1 MTTFRP
7 ESRAIASSVTVAF
20 GPMSTFLNCLA
31 YDRGE
36 YRPGLGKITGDF
48 GSGLVIAFD
57 RFASVEPSIGNVG
70 EVLFAGAWK
79 AAPSSES
86 IVSLMMFLSI
96 VTSLRVFVLCN
107 PSEVYLRGVVRGL
120 SLVSRTKTASSF
132 AGSVLLALR
141 LIEWIAPGDS
151 DQLSPAR

>member
-1 MTTFRP
+1 MNFKRSFSNSRLWP
-7 ESRAIASSVTVAF
+7 EVDPSQLVQLIGVIVKGIVQGF
-20 GPMSTFLNCLA
+20 GKF
-31 YDRGE
+31 
-36 YRPGLGKITGDF
+36 TGDF
-48 GSGLVIAFD
+48 GLGLLIAFD
-57 RFASVEPSIGNVG
+57 RFASVEPRA
-70 EVLFAGAWK
+70 LWR

-96 VTSLRVFVLCN
+96 VTSLRASFL
-107 PSEVYLRGVVRGL
+107 SMRLKVYLMVVVRGL

-141 LIEWIAPGDS
+141 LIEWVAPGGS

>member
-1 MTTFRP
+1 MRRRLRTD
-7 ESRAIASSVTVAF
+7 I
-20 GPMSTFLNCLA
+20 
-31 YDRGE
+31 
-36 YRPGLGKITGDF
+36 GD
-48 GSGLVIAFD
+48 S
-57 RFASVEPSIGNVG
+57 PN
-70 EVLFAGAWK
+70 

-96 VTSLRVFVLCN
+96 VTFLRVLVL
-107 PSEVYLRGVVRGL
+107 SIRLKVYLMGVVRGS

-141 LIEWIAPGDS
+141 LIEWISPGRS